1 MSGLRLSQ
9 LALSGPALSWS
20 RLIGHRL
27 SWLTLFK
34 SGLVEHGLIELRLIE
49 PRLTWSKFSVPR
61 FQKISNIITSFIW
74 GLVSNTTP
82 FHRKQS
88 IIDMEDR
95 SNILLENPKCLNLS
109 SI

>member
-1 MSGLRLSQ
+1 MSQ
-9 LALSGPALSWS
+9 LALTGPRLSWS

-27 SWLTLFK
+27 SWPRLFK
-34 SGLVEHGLIELRLIE
+34 PGLIEPGLIELRLIE
-49 PRLTWSKFSVPR
+49 PRLTWSRLSGPMFK
-61 FQKISNIITSFIW
+61 KISNINTSFIL

-88 IIDMEDR
+88 RIDMGDR
-95 SNILLENPKCLNLS
+95 SDILLENPAFNAKCLNLS